1 MKRFIL
7 VLLAR
12 RNIMTTYTQN
22 GITYQINHITGEAT
36 PVNANKPYFNPEIID
51 SRYLAANPRIIARN

>member
-1 MKRFIL
+1 
-7 VLLAR
+7 
-12 RNIMTTYTQN
+12 MTTYTQN